1 MGRFRFFFTEAFGS
15 LRRNYFMTI
24 AAVLTVLL
32 SMTVLGVVIVFA
44 SNVDGLLKDLKG
56 KVEITVYLLD
66 STTSEQI
73 EQLQSEI
80 VSWDEVK
87 DSKFISKEE
96 ALVILKEDFKDHP
109 EVVES
114 LAGNPLPASFEIS
127 LKDPEQA
134 DVVAARFDGRPE
146 VEEVRYGKEIAE
158 RIFRV
163 TNVARNIML
172 VFILLLGVE
181 GVLLIG
187 NTIRLSIFARRREV
201 EIMKL
206 VGATNWFIRWPFVI
220 EGVAVGLLGAALA
233 VVIVV
238 LGSNFVMGKIRESLV
253 FMSVQFQSIS
263 LWELA
268 GILLLAGAVI
278 GALGSGLGLRRFL
291 RV

>member
-146 VEEVRYGKEIAE
+146 VEEVGTAKRSPSASSGSRTWPGTSCWCSSCCWEWWAC
-158 RIFRV
+158 FSLATPSV
-163 TNVARNIML
+163 C
-172 VFILLLGVE
+172 
-181 GVLLIG
+181 
-187 NTIRLSIFARRREV
+187 LSSR
-201 EIMKL
+201 
-206 VGATNWFIRWPFVI
+206 
-220 EGVAVGLLGAALA
+220 GVAKWRL
-233 VVIVV
+233 
-238 LGSNFVMGKIRESLV
+238 
-253 FMSVQFQSIS
+253 
-263 LWELA
+263 
-268 GILLLAGAVI
+268 
-278 GALGSGLGLRRFL
+278 
-291 RV
+291 